1 MKNNRFND
9 DFLYK
14 KMTINVTELIGKFR
28 NSRNDT
34 TSVMTPCC
42 LSMLSKSFNNET
54 DLKHLTICI
63 QIQNFKFNACHRIK
77 VGDYYENM
85 TELLLL
91 L

>member
-42 LSMLSKSFNNET
+42 LSLLSKSFNNET

-63 QIQNFKFNACHRIK
+63 QIHKLKFNVFPRKKGC
-77 VGDYYENM
+77 G
-85 TELLLL
+85 
-91 L
+91 